1 MADKD
6 KQPDRPPAHRSVFIK
21 NRRAW
26 HDFHILE
33 KVECGIELTGTEV
46 KSIRA
51 GQIKLDEAHARVK
64 GDEVF
69 LVGANIAPYP
79 QAAPGMQHNPTRERK
94 LLLRRRQIKQLAD
107 HVRQKGKTIV
117 PLSLYF
123 KRGWAKLSLGLA
135 VGKQQ
140 YDKREALKKRE
151 QTREIARDL
160 HRRRR

>member
-1 MADKD
+1 MADKEKKPGD
-6 KQPDRPPAHRSVFIK
+6 AHSVYIK
-21 NRRAW
+21 NRKAW
-26 HDFHILE
+26 HDYNIIE
-33 KVECGIELTGTEV
+33 KVECGISLVGTEV

-51 GQIKLDEAHARVK
+51 GQIRLDEAHARVRD
-64 GDEVF
+64 GEVF
-69 LVGANIAPYP
+69 LVGANISAYP

-94 LLLRRRQIKQLAD
+94 LLVRKRQIKQLAE

-140 YDKREALKKRE
+140 HDKRESLKKRQ
-151 QTREIARDL
+151 QTREIDRDL
-160 HRRRR
+160 SRRRR

>member
-1 MADKD
+1 M
-6 KQPDRPPAHRSVFIK
+6 FIR

-26 HDFHILE
+26 RDFDILE
-33 KVECGIELTGTEV
+33 KVECGIELLGTEV

-64 GDEVF
+64 GAEVF
-69 LVGANIAPYP
+69 LVGADIAAYP
-79 QAAPGMQHNPTRERK
+79 QAAPGMQHSPTRERK
-94 LLLRRRQIKQLAD
+94 LLLRRRQIAQLEA

-135 VGKQQ
+135 VGKQR

-151 QTREIARDL
+151 QTREIARAL
-160 HRRRR
+160 HHRRR